1 LVVVKWRDAIGQP
14 SSGGGRKRGGRRQDS
29 SGVQLL
35 GIGLHPLK
43 KENKLDNTLYF
54 SLDVQMGRI
63 GTIIIN
69 KMQGFAS
76 RE

>member
-1 LVVVKWRDAIGQP
+1 LVVVKRRDAIGQP

-43 KENKLDNTLYF
+43 KEKN
-54 SLDVQMGRI
+54 
-63 GTIIIN
+63 
-69 KMQGFAS
+69 
-76 RE
+76 